1 MKLYCINYRTK
12 LGLEIPIIATVIAE
26 SDDVCLHVL
35 CGHLTNLSTS
45 TFCDDSFLMDYARST
60 FAMAIS
66 LAKVFELKD
75 NNELAQ
81 VVYYNGP

>member
-26 SDDVCLHVL
+26 SNESCLNIL
-35 CGHLTNLSTS
+35 SGHLTNLSTS
-45 TFCDDSFLMDYARST
+45 TFCDDSFLMDYARNT
-60 FAMAIS
+60 FVMAIS

-75 NNELAQ
+75 KEEAQ
-81 VVYYNGP
+81 VIYYNGP